1 MEWLKCLLCSC
12 MCGVISNSSKLTE
25 LTDVDKA
32 QAKLTVIGQH
42 ERERERER
50 ARMGEKKSSEQA
62 SAERGR
68 ALSRRRVPQ
77 AKLTERTTCDQ
88 MDGQMNRDYQSPAKA
103 LSQKKRA

>member
-1 MEWLKCLLCSC
+1 

-32 QAKLTVIGQH
+32 QAKLTVIGQ
-42 ERERERER
+42 RERESVR
-50 ARMGEKKSSEQA
+50 ARTREQKNSEQA

-103 LSQKKRA
+103 LSQKKRE